1 MKERVMKI
9 VKEVIKS
16 GEGNHRYNGEQ
27 SLFRLSI
34 EIPTENITQ
43 LIEKLKGL
51 SIVPRAIFK
60 IERGITIEWWA
71 MNTQIIRDKYNYIK
85 LIEEF
90 LEYVE
95 GIGFNEWTFDIGYL
109 GDDVP
114 TIFEDSM
121 GVVNPRFTVKKISNK
136 GEIEIFN

>member
-1 MKERVMKI
+1 MDNRSKI
-9 VKEVIKS
+9 EEIIKR
-16 GEGNHRYNGEQ
+16 GEGDHRYNKEQ
-27 SLFRLSI
+27 SLCRLSI
-34 EIPTENITQ
+34 QITNENITE
-43 LIEKLKGL
+43 LVENLKML

-60 IERGITIEWWA
+60 TERGLTIEWWA
-71 MNTQIIRDKYNYIK
+71 LNTQIIRDKYNYIK

-121 GVVNPRFTVKKISNK
+121 GVVNPRFTVKKFSNK

>member
-9 VKEVIKS
+9 VKEMIKS

-95 GIGFNEWTFDIGYL
+95 SIGFNEWIFDDGCL

-114 TIFEDSM
+114 IIFDNSR
-121 GVVNPRFTVKKISNK
+121 VIVNPKFTAENFSNK

>member
-1 MKERVMKI
+1 MKEREIKI
-9 VKEVIKS
+9 VKEMIKRGD
-16 GEGNHRYNGEQ
+16 GEHRYNKEQ
-27 SLFRLSI
+27 SLCRLSI
-34 EIPTENITQ
+34 QITNENITE
-43 LIEKLKGL
+43 LVETLKML

-60 IERGITIEWWA
+60 TERGLTIEWWA

-95 GIGFNEWTFDIGYL
+95 RIGFNEWTFDIGCL

-121 GVVNPRFTVKKISNK
+121 VVVNPRFTVKNFSNK

>member
-1 MKERVMKI
+1 MKEREMKI
-9 VKEVIKS
+9 VKEMIKR
-16 GEGNHRYNGEQ
+16 GEGEHRYNKEQ
-27 SLFRLSI
+27 SLCRLSI
-34 EIPTENITQ
+34 QITNENITE
-43 LIEKLKGL
+43 LVETLKML

-60 IERGITIEWWA
+60 TERGLTIEWWA

-95 GIGFNEWTFDIGYL
+95 GIGFNEWIFDIGCL

-121 GVVNPRFTVKKISNK
+121 VVVNPRFTVKNFSNK
-136 GEIEIFN
+136 DEIEIFN